1 MLSCIGKLVVRGNPS
16 KIYQPFTLLGGMKG
30 TKEELKD
37 KLLIDFD
44 PVKCFIKDLEAS
56 EQSVSIYFR
65 LLNCYY
71 LLII

>member
-1 MLSCIGKLVVRGNPS
+1 MVRGNPS

-44 PVKCFIKDLEAS
+44 PMKCFIKDLEAS
-56 EQSVSIYFR
+56 EQSFR
-65 LLNCYY
+65 VLNYYY
-71 LLII
+71 LLIIFITFPNP